1 MRNLPYKW
9 IVATIYVCGLFMD
22 IMDSTIVNVALPTL
36 GRTFHAGN
44 TTLEWVL
51 TGYLLSLAVWVPA
64 SGWVGDRFGTK
75 KTFMFALAMFT
86 ASSALCGL
94 SWNIGSLIVFRLL
107 QGVGGGMLTPV
118 GTAMMYRAFP
128 PQERAKASAIV
139 AVPTMIAPAVGPI
152 IGGWLVTDISWRWI
166 FYINLPIGV
175 FGFLFALFKLREH
188 REPSAG

>member
-1 MRNLPYKW
+1 MLTVAPPSDEMFRCDRAAGWPVPGWRAPGTAVSKPCRTAPAASGGRGALTDGGWGGMMKDSVNLSSHSSYLAVEPGATPVRNLPYKW

-22 IMDSTIVNVALPTL
+22 IMDSTIVNVALPTF

-94 SWNIGSLIVFRLL
+94 SWNIGS
-107 QGVGGGMLTPV
+107 
-118 GTAMMYRAFP
+118 
-128 PQERAKASAIV
+128 
-139 AVPTMIAPAVGPI
+139 
-152 IGGWLVTDISWRWI
+152 
-166 FYINLPIGV
+166 
-175 FGFLFALFKLREH
+175 
-188 REPSAG
+188 